1 MKTLKDLLGERP
13 LHFVKTGMSI
23 IDVAK
28 FMGLHNIG
36 AVPVLE
42 QSDKLK
48 LKGIFSER
56 DLLRRCIAKEVDL
69 FNTEV
74 DEVMTKKV
82 IVIESS
88 DTPEY
93 CLQIM
98 KQEKIR
104 HVPIIEKQDLIGM
117 ISIRDI
123 MLYDMTEKEE
133 KIEMLN
139 SYIQYN
145 GG

>member
-1 MKTLKDLLGERP
+1 MKTLKELLGDRP
-13 LHFVKTGMSI
+13 LHFVRTGMKI

-42 QSDKLK
+42 QSDKLT

-56 DLLRRCIAKEVDL
+56 DLLRRCIAKEIDL
-69 FNTEV
+69 FKTPV
-74 DEVMTKKV
+74 DEVMTEKV
-82 IVIESS
+82 IVVESK

-93 CLQIM
+93 CIQIM
-98 KQEKIR
+98 KQENIR
-104 HVPIIEKQDLIGM
+104 HMPVIENNDMKGI
-117 ISIRDI
+117 ISIRDLL
-123 MLYDMTEKEE
+123 LYDMNLKEE
-133 KIEMLN
+133 KIELLN

-145 GG
+145 G

>member
-1 MKTLKDLLGERP
+1 MKTLKEFLNNRP
-13 LHFVKTGMSI
+13 LHFVRTGMYV

-28 FMGLHNIG
+28 FMGMHNIG

-42 QSDKLK
+42 QSDKLT

-56 DLLRRCIAKEVDL
+56 DLLRRCIAKDL
-69 FNTEV
+69 DLTV
-74 DEVMTKKV
+74 IKIDDVMTKD
-82 IVIESS
+82 IILIESH

-104 HVPIIEKQDLIGM
+104 HIPVIEKNDLVGI
-117 ISIRDI
+117 ISMRDL
-123 MLYDMTEKEE
+123 MLYDNTQKDE
-133 KIEMLN
+133 KIELLN
-139 SYIQYN
+139 SYIQFS
-145 GG
+145 G

>member
-1 MKTLKDLLGERP
+1 MKTLKELLGDRQ
-13 LHFVKTGMSI
+13 LHFVKTGMKI
-23 IDVAK
+23 MDVAK

-69 FNTEV
+69 FNTLI
-74 DEVMTKKV
+74 DDVMTKQV
-82 IVIESS
+82 VVIESG

-98 KQEKIR
+98 KQENIR
-104 HVPIIEKQDLIGM
+104 HVPIIEGQELIGM
-117 ISIRDI
+117 ISMRDLL
-123 MLYDMTEKEE
+123 LYDVTEKEE
-133 KIEMLN
+133 KIELLN

-145 GG
+145 G

>member
-1 MKTLKDLLGERP
+1 MKTLKELLGDRP
-13 LHFVKTGMSI
+13 MHFVKTGMSI

-42 QSDKLK
+42 QSEILK

-56 DLLRRCIAKEVDL
+56 DLLRRCIAKELDL
-69 FNTEV
+69 FKTPV
-74 DEVMTKKV
+74 DEVMTPKV
-82 IVIESS
+82 IVVESH

-93 CLQIM
+93 CLKIM

-104 HVPIIEKQDLIGM
+104 HMPVREGSDLIGM
-117 ISIRDI
+117 ISMRDL
-123 MLYDMTEKEE
+123 MLYDSTLKEE

-145 GG
+145 G

>member
-1 MKTLKDLLGERP
+1 MKTLKDLLADRP

-42 QSDKLK
+42 QSEILK

-69 FNTEV
+69 FKTPV
-74 DEVMTKKV
+74 DEVMTPEV
-82 IVIESS
+82 IVVESH

-104 HVPIIEKQDLIGM
+104 HMPVREDKDLIGM
-117 ISIRDI
+117 ISMRDL
-123 MLYDMTEKEE
+123 MLYDSTLKEE

-145 GG
+145 G

>member
-1 MKTLKDLLGERP
+1 MKTLKNLLGGKP
-13 LHFVKTGMSI
+13 LHFVRMGMSI

-42 QSDKLK
+42 QSDVLK

-56 DLLRRCIAKEVDL
+56 DLLRRCIAKEIDL
-69 FNTEV
+69 FKTSV
-74 DEVMTKKV
+74 DEVMTTKV
-82 IVIESS
+82 IVVESS

-93 CLQIM
+93 CMQIM
-98 KQEKIR
+98 KQENIR
-104 HVPIIEKQDLIGM
+104 HMPVREGMDLIGV
-117 ISIRDI
+117 ISVRDL
-123 MLYDMTEKEE
+123 MLYDMNLKEE

-139 SYIQYN
+139 SYIQFN
-145 GG
+145 G

>member
-1 MKTLKDLLGERP
+1 MKTLKDLLGGRP
-13 LHFVKTGMSI
+13 LHFVKAGMSI

-42 QSDKLK
+42 QAESLT

-56 DLLRRCIAKEVDL
+56 DLMRRCIAKDMDL
-69 FNTEV
+69 VKTKV
-74 DEVMTKKV
+74 DEAMTKKV
-82 IVIESS
+82 IVIESH
-88 DTPEY
+88 DNPDY

-98 KQEKIR
+98 KQENIR
-104 HVPIIEKQDLIGM
+104 HVPVIEGKDLIGM
-117 ISIRDI
+117 ISIRDL
-123 MLYDMTEKEE
+123 MLYDLTEKEE
-133 KIEMLN
+133 KIELLN

-145 GG
+145 G

>member
-1 MKTLKDLLGERP
+1 MKTLKELLGDRP

-104 HVPIIEKQDLIGM
+104 HVPIIERQDLIGM

>member
-1 MKTLKDLLGERP
+1 MKTLKQLLGGRS

-56 DLLRRCIAKEVDL
+56 DLLIRCIAKEVDL
-69 FNTEV
+69 FKT
-74 DEVMTKKV
+74 DIDDVMTKHV
-82 IVIESS
+82 IVIEST

-104 HVPIIEKQDLIGM
+104 HVPIIEDQDLIGM
-117 ISIRDI
+117 ISMRDL

-145 GG
+145 G